1 VFENA
6 QTGASQYKLI
16 LNLIQTRQ
24 HIAIPGDK
32 LQKMFWINSPSI
44 LGNVCGAVFALTFAH
59 LMRCS
64 GLTHQCQLGK
74 AEAN

>member
-1 VFENA
+1 MH
-6 QTGASQYKLI
+6 
-16 LNLIQTRQ
+16 RP
-24 HIAIPGDK
+24 IAIHVDK

-44 LGNVCGAVFALTFAH
+44 LVNVCGAVFASMFAH

-64 GLTHQCQLGK
+64 GQTHQCQQGK